1 MILWMLD
8 ILDMLHLCNL
18 ELNSNVVM
26 ASVKFFLKFDYDLWL
41 LRLLE
46 TIIQSYI
53 IIIFVILVFITY
65 FGS

>member
-8 ILDMLHLCNL
+8 ILDTLHLCNL

-26 ASVKFFLKFDYDLWL
+26 ASVKFVLKFDYDLWL

>member
-1 MILWMLD
+1 MLD
-8 ILDMLHLCNL
+8 ILDTLHLCNL

-26 ASVKFFLKFDYDLWL
+26 ASVKFVLKFDYDLWL

>member
-8 ILDMLHLCNL
+8 ILDTLHLCNL
-18 ELNSNVVM
+18 ELNSNAVM
-26 ASVKFFLKFDYDLWL
+26 VNVKCVLMFDYDLWL

>member
-8 ILDMLHLCNL
+8 ILDTLHLCNL
-18 ELNSNVVM
+18 ELNSNAVM
-26 ASVKFFLKFDYDLWL
+26 VSVKCVLMFDYDLWL